1 MVLSNSTGAIGIP
14 RKSSWRLEMRQYIQY
29 ILQKAS
35 LAQPTLMLKRSEGL
49 ENCESF
55 LPDSDIASGEVEGE
69 RERRCVFS

>member
-14 RKSSWRLEMRQYIQY
+14 RKSAWRLEMRQY

-35 LAQPTLMLKRSEGL
+35 LAQPTPMLRRSVGL